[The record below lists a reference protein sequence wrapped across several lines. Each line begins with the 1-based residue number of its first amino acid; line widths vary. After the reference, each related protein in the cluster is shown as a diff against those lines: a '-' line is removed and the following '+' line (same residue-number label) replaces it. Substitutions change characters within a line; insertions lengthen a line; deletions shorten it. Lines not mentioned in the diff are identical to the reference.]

1 MTAPA
6 AGSAPAAL
14 ERLAAALGSGF
25 STILVHRAGR
35 RPHLTVVDRHTQA
48 ATEVYA
54 DEHGRYLW
62 PWAEPVAITGDP
74 RAAAR
79 CITTVLRPTPGP
91 GHD

>member
-6 AGSAPAAL
+6 HGSAPAAL
-14 ERLAAALGSGF
+14 ERLADALGAQF
-25 STILVHRAGR
+25 STTLVQRAGR

-62 PWAEPVAITGDP
+62 PWAEPIAITNDP
-74 RAAAR
+74 MTAAR
-79 CITTVLRPTPGP
+79 AITTVLRPATGP
-91 GHD
+91 AHD